1 MYRRTAPLRSSTSP
15 RPRGDEVPRT
25 SLLLDACIAI
35 NLAATDHFRRIAETA
50 NVTFVLTQQAAAEVG
65 YLRDLRNS
73 EVVATRINLSQHAA
87 KGTIQIIDLDP
98 AEYPLYLELARIIDD
113 GEAATI
119 AVAALRDI
127 PLATD
132 DRKAR
137 RVCAERQ
144 IPEPSRTLTLIQAYA
159 DAAQL
164 SPAEIRSLLIK
175 IRDRASFQPQRSDP
189 DHKWWR
195 EYIEPI

>member
-1 MYRRTAPLRSSTSP
+1 M
-15 RPRGDEVPRT
+15 PRT

-50 NVTFVLTQQAAAEVG
+50 SVTFLLTQQAAAEVG
-65 YLRDLRNS
+65 YLRDLHNG
-73 EVVATRINLSQHAA
+73 EVVATRINLSQHA
-87 KGTIQIIDLDP
+87 TNSTVQIIDLHP
-98 AEYPLYLELARIIDD
+98 AEYPLYLELARIVDD

-119 AVAALRDI
+119 AVAALRRL

-137 RVCAERQ
+137 RLGSERQ
-144 IPEPSRTLTLIQAYA
+144 IPEPLRTLALIHAYA
-159 DAAQL
+159 DTAQL
-164 SPAEIRSLLIK
+164 PPAEIRSLLIK

-195 EYIEPI
+195 DYIEPA